1 MGHPG
6 KRAPTVQIC
15 DSDKPYEPLAMRQ
28 HFAGPYPLD
37 PNLISQGIPP
47 DDRITFSDHEYGP
60 VEGTPLPPGSPGAA
74 PPPAALMAPQSGD
87 IPSIAP
93 LDLPD
98 LPSPPGE
105 FGGAPSPS
113 AGTPPIPSQIPPP
126 PAGQT
131 RDGQPAAPS
140 SFNANPSRPGPSVA
154 VAQYDPGTGQYVAP
168 NGQLYA
174 QSNLA
179 ATGVP
184 KTWKD
189 LVLTQR

>member
-15 DSDKPYEPLAMRQ
+15 DSDKPYEPLAMRE

-37 PNLISQGIPP
+37 PNLIAQGIPP

-60 VEGTPLPPGSPGAA
+60 VEGTPLPPGAPGAA
-74 PPPAALMAPQSGD
+74 PPAAAPMAPQSGD

-126 PAGQT
+126 PASQT
-131 RDGQPAAPS
+131 LDGQPAAPS

-154 VAQYDPGTGQYVAP
+154 VTQYDPGTGQYVAP